1 MLVFVWATIVDLKV
15 TKMSKQRATGKGK
28 HNFND
33 STETWNN

>member
-1 MLVFVWATIVDLKV
+1 V
-15 TKMSKQRATGKGK
+15 SKQGAKGKGK

>member
-1 MLVFVWATIVDLKV
+1 
-15 TKMSKQRATGKGK
+15 MSKQGVTGKGK